1 MIDSRSFEYIMVLV
15 IILNSLSLSM
25 YDYNDRDSNGQFN
38 QVLDKVNIAFTV
50 VFIVEA
56 LLKII
61 AKGLIFHPESYLRIG
76 WNLIDSIV
84 VISGILE
91 LSFGSVKL
99 KSLRVV
105 RVFRPL
111 KTINVIPSMK
121 KLISALIE
129 SLPDFA
135 NVGIFL
141 VYVFILF
148 ATLGVHQYNG
158 STYNVCR
165 YKDKPENLTNWLY
178 DDSFGRPC
186 SLSGN
191 GNFICPNNMT
201 CGNHQ

>member
-1 MIDSRSFEYIMVLV
+1 M
-15 IILNSLSLSM
+15 
-25 YDYNDRDSNGQFN
+25 
-38 QVLDKVNIAFTV
+38 
-50 VFIVEA
+50 
-56 LLKII
+56 
-61 AKGLIFHPESYLRIG
+61 
-76 WNLIDSIV
+76 
-84 VISGILE
+84 E

-121 KLISALIE
+121 KLIGALIE

-158 STYNVCR
+158 STYNMCR
-165 YKDKPENLTNWLY
+165 YKDKPENASNWLY

-201 CGNHQ
+201 CGNH